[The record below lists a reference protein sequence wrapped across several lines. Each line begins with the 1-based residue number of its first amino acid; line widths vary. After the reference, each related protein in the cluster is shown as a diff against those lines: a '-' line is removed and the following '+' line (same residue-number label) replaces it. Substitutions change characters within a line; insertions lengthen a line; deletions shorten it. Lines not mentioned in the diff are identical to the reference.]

1 MNSILAIKVVVAAFG
16 TDKNLIIIKWRSSDV
31 QLLDIATFHW
41 IIIIQNN
48 DKNFSQR
55 AQRRKDI
62 KEYEVYKKDILKLF
76 ALLTDQ
82 ALFDDLFTDTLI
94 NYT

>member
-1 MNSILAIKVVVAAFG
+1 MRSLRDILHQQLCNLPIRRNYAGKISWIK
-16 TDKNLIIIKWRSSDV
+16 K
-31 QLLDIATFHW
+31 
-41 IIIIQNN
+41 
-48 DKNFSQR
+48 FSQSTL
-55 AQRRKDI
+55 RRKDI
-62 KEYEVYKKDILKLF
+62 KEYEVYKKEILKLF

>member
-1 MNSILAIKVVVAAFG
+1 MRSLREILH
-16 TDKNLIIIKWRSSDV
+16 
-31 QLLDIATFHW
+31 QLLCNLPFRRNYAGKISWT
-41 IIIIQNN
+41 
-48 DKNFSQR
+48 KKFSQR
-55 AQRRKDI
+55 ALRRKDI
-62 KEYEVYKKDILKLF
+62 KEFEVYKKDILKLF